1 MGNNDL
7 PPENNAERL
16 AKSIFNLILTKNSV
30 KVDCLVNMSVLYIYL
45 EMTTLKLK
53 KHVIF

>member
-30 KVDCLVNMSVLYIYL
+30 KVDCLVNMSVLYIHL